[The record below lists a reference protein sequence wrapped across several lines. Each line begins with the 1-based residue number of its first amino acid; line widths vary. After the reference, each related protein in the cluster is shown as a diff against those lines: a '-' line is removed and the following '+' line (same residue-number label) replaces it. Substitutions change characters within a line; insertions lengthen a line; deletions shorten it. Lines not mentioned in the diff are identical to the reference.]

1 MRGGGGHPLQG
12 GGCHER
18 GGGIRCKE
26 AVAMRGGGGIR
37 CKEAVAMRGGGGASA
52 ARRRLP

>member
-1 MRGGGGHPLQG
+1 MKGAGGHPLQG

-18 GGGIRCKE
+18 GGGHPLQ
-26 AVAMRGGGGIR
+26 GGG
-37 CKEAVAMRGGGGASA
+37 CHEMGGGASA